1 MSSIGNAFGNNDFTI
16 EFYINPVLDTNRYVL
31 SSGYFIANQWY
42 IYLLS
47 TGVLQFYVFDYNST
61 GTPLLATAVNTL
73 TANTSYH
80 VALVRKGATY
90 IFFINGINT
99 VQYISQVPYN
109 IGNNTSIISIG
120 YLAPSGFSYF
130 NGKIDELR
138 ITNGIARYT
147 TNFTV
152 SIPTTGYPSIAA
164 PFNVNLLSQA
174 QSLTTETAISASSAA
189 VSTSNLVIDPYY
201 NKVTTLIHFNDG
213 TFADNSVFN
222 NKPINTLTT
231 YSTAQTT
238 VIGTIPIGS
247 AYFNGSSQLI
257 YSSNSCYLFGANN
270 FTIEFFICPIIN
282 NTFIFST
289 SIISSVN
296 YIYLLINNSS
306 KIIFNYTAFTIISK
320 TILLLNNW
328 YNICI
333 VRNDFVISLYING
346 ILDVFGYIT
355 TGASIEPSTVS
366 SLLLLFGKTVTSGLS
381 SYSNFQGYLK
391 EFRITV
397 GVARYL
403 SNYTIQSSPFANT
416 NLGIKT
422 TVKDTYDLYWYFVT
436 LLLHFD
442 GVTTYI
448 QDSSNYKVLPSSTN
462 FAIASTAR
470 YMFGNSSLY
479 FAPASSTYL
488 VYPSSSNFAFKN
500 SSFTIEFWI
509 NWNGTYPSSQTT
521 SRIMG
526 NINWY
531 ILLTSSAQISFV
543 ISNNITASNLS
554 YTSVSTIT
562 SGLWYNIA
570 IIRNKNNLLIF
581 INGNL
586 ETSVIY
592 TYQIDDGTNWPLFLG
607 TDGTAGTSATG
618 YYYYGYI
625 DELRITNGIARYTTN
640 YTLSSSQFPSTAPT
654 QLLTL
659 PTVEEVFTN
668 TTAPI
673 NNFQQLAVP
682 ITYYPASAMT
692 SNITTVTNTSYGAGI
707 YYIIASN
714 TSGSTFAYYAFDNTS
729 STQWL
734 SGATYTSTS
743 SAFSTSVSGT
753 TRSGEWL
760 QIQLPTPIVLKY
772 YSIQSSATVGTTQ
785 SPASF
790 VIAGSTDNVN
800 WFLVDIRT
808 GLTWANNGMLQTFT
822 VSNNILAYTY
832 FRLIGIT
839 LVTATASLALAI
851 GEMKLYGFNK

>member
-1 MSSIGNAFGNNDFTI
+1 MS
-16 EFYINPVLDTNRYVL
+16 
-31 SSGYFIANQWY
+31 
-42 IYLLS
+42 
-47 TGVLQFYVFDYNST
+47 
-61 GTPLLATAVNTL
+61 
-73 TANTSYH
+73 
-80 VALVRKGATY
+80 
-90 IFFINGINT
+90 
-99 VQYISQVPYN
+99 
-109 IGNNTSIISIG
+109 
-120 YLAPSGFSYF
+120 
-130 NGKIDELR
+130 
-138 ITNGIARYT
+138 
-147 TNFTV
+147 
-152 SIPTTGYPSIAA
+152 
-164 PFNVNLLSQA
+164 
-174 QSLTTETAISASSAA
+174 
-189 VSTSNLVIDPYY
+189 
-201 NKVTTLIHFNDG
+201 
-213 TFADNSVFN
+213 
-222 NKPINTLTT
+222 
-231 YSTAQTT
+231 
-238 VIGTIPIGS
+238 
-247 AYFNGSSQLI
+247 
-257 YSSNSCYLFGANN
+257 SCYLFGANN
-270 FTIEFFICPIIN
+270 FTIEFFIYPIIN

-289 SIISSVN
+289 TTVTFVS
-296 YIYLLINNSS
+296 YTYLVINNSS
-306 KIIFNYTAFTIISK
+306 RIIFNYTASSITSN
-320 TILLLNNW
+320 TVLTLNNW

-333 VRNDFVISLYING
+333 VRNGTVISLYING
-346 ILDVFGYIT
+346 ILDVSGSISS
-355 TGASIEPSTVS
+355 GATIEPSTVL
-366 SLLLLFGKTVTSGLS
+366 SLLLLFGKAVSPVLLS
-381 SYSNFQGYLK
+381 YLNFQGYLK

-397 GVARYL
+397 GVARYI
-403 SNYTIQSSPFANT
+403 SNYTIQTSPFANT

-442 GVTTYI
+442 GITTYI
-448 QDSSNYKVLPSSTN
+448 NDSSNYKVLPSSTN

-531 ILLTSSAQISFV
+531 ILVTSSAQISFV

-554 YTSVSTIT
+554 YTSVSTIK

-570 IIRNKNNLLIF
+570 IVRNKNNLLIF

-586 ETSVIY
+586 ETSIIY

-607 TDGTAGTSATG
+607 TDGTAGTAATG

-640 YTLSSSQFPSTAPT
+640 YTLPSSQFPSTAPT

-659 PTVEEVFTN
+659 PIVQEVFTN
-668 TTAPI
+668 TTVPV
-673 NNFQQLAVP
+673 NNFPQLAIPV
-682 ITYYPASAMT
+682 TYYPVSAMT
-692 SNITTVTNTSYGAGI
+692 SNITSISGTTYGTGI
-707 YYIIASN
+707 YYISASN
-714 TSGSTFAYYAFDNTS
+714 TSGSTSGYFAFDNIS

-760 QIQLPTPIVLKY
+760 QIQLPTPITLKY
-772 YSIQSSATVGTTQ
+772 YSIQSSASVGTTQ

-808 GLTWANNGMLQTFT
+808 GLIWANNGMLQTFT

-839 LVTATASLALAI
+839 LVTATAGLALAI
-851 GEMKLYGFNK
+851 GEVKLYGYNK